1 MTMSDDALA
10 TEVIGLLRDIKGQ
23 QDMAA
28 QKASA
33 VERAV
38 LSLTQS
44 VAALDDRRIS
54 SLVVALWGLAV
65 AFLFNG
71 IFVAAAILVAIRGLA
86 AALGA

>member
-1 MTMSDDALA
+1 MTLSDDALA
-10 TEVIGLLRDIKGQ
+10 MEVIGLLRDIKTQ

-44 VAALDDRRIS
+44 VAALDDRRLS
-54 SLVVALWGLAV
+54 ALVAALYSL
-65 AFLFNG
+65 
-71 IFVAAAILVAIRGLA
+71 AAAILAAGALVA
-86 AALGA
+86 AALTWGI